1 MKAIKLTMLIL
12 IFCVFNSFPQETIT
26 LNKKLYETRV
36 SMSIE
41 PGRLN
46 GILFEVKDSSILISD
61 ARIRNQ
67 YLSGNFNVTEIDFR
81 NLEYLYIRNQN
92 SRKNGAWIGGG
103 ITAAF
108 SILSIHYTFR
118 DVPEVRN
125 IFFLVGVPTMAIA
138 GAGIGYLVGL
148 IPARFPI
155 QGSFENFDWH
165 RTKMQ
170 KRSLVHSHIKPDY
183 EHRNFFGWLIGPSF
197 PVGDFAG
204 KSPGSN
210 NSDNA
215 KSGYSSDFNFSL
227 KVSPKLTISLSGFYN
242 QYDLQEGN
250 DDYFWLMGGAAIGPM
265 FEIPVTDKFF
275 VDLKPRIG
283 ILEAQL
289 IMAEAYAEMIGS
301 GIAINPGASL
311 RYNIARRWILITK
324 AEYLYANP
332 KELGFNNLQTFN
344 LGFGAGYRFR

>member
-1 MKAIKLTMLIL
+1 MKTIKISMLIL
-12 IFCVFNSFPQETIT
+12 SFCVFNSFTQEKVT

-81 NLEYLYIRNQN
+81 NLEYLHIRNQN
-92 SRKNGAWIGGG
+92 SRKNGVWIGGG
-103 ITAAF
+103 ITATL
-108 SILSIHYTFR
+108 SILAIHYTLK

-125 IFFLVGVPTMAIA
+125 IFLLVGVPSMAIT

-165 RTKMQ
+165 RTNMQ
-170 KRSLVHSHIKPDY
+170 RRSLVNSHIESDY
-183 EHRNFFGWLIGPSF
+183 EHRNFFGWVIGPSF
-197 PVGDFAG
+197 PVGDFGG
-204 KSPGSN
+204 KSSGN
-210 NSDNA
+210 NNPVIA
-215 KSGYSSDFNFSL
+215 KSGYSSDYTL
-227 KVSPKLTISLSGFYN
+227 GMKLSPKLTISISGFYN
-242 QYDLQEGN
+242 QYDLADGDQ
-250 DDYFWLMGGAAIGPM
+250 DYYWLVGGGAIGPL
-265 FEIPVTDKFF
+265 FEIAVTDKFF
-275 VDLKPRIG
+275 LDLKPRIG

-289 IMAEAYAEMIGS
+289 LTEEFMGNSGS
-301 GIAINPGASL
+301 GIALNPGASL
-311 RYNIARRWILITK
+311 RYIIARRWILITK

-344 LGFGAGYRFR
+344 VGFGAGYRFR

>member
-1 MKAIKLTMLIL
+1 
-12 IFCVFNSFPQETIT
+12 
-26 LNKKLYETRV
+26 
-36 SMSIE
+36 MSTE
-41 PGRLN
+41 PGRLE

-81 NLEYLYIRNQN
+81 NLDHLRIRSQN
-92 SRKNGAWIGGG
+92 SRKKGVYIGGG
-103 ITAAF
+103 ITA
-108 SILSIHYTFR
+108 ILSIIAIHFTYKDIPF
-118 DVPEVRN
+118 VRN
-125 IFFLVGVPTMAIA
+125 VSLLLGVPTMSIA
-138 GAGIGYLVGL
+138 GAGIGLLFGS
-148 IPARFPI
+148 IPVRYSI

-165 RTKMQ
+165 RSNMQ
-170 KRSLVHSHIKPDY
+170 RRSLVHSHIEANY

-204 KSPGSN
+204 KSPDGN

-227 KVSPKLTISLSGFYN
+227 KVSPKLTISFSGFYN

-250 DDYFWLMGGAAIGPM
+250 DHYFWLVGGAAIGPT

-289 IMAEAYAEMIGS
+289 LTEEFTENSGS

-311 RYNIARRWILITK
+311 KYKIARRWILIAK

-332 KELGFNNLQTFN
+332 KELDFNSLQTFN